1 MGLSQQV
8 ATQEP
13 VRKTLPPKPK
23 KTHSQELTQREHK
36 VLPKKSDSNE
46 MESFDQIF
54 SDNYGLEEFP
64 FLNTPP
70 MEYVSPASA
79 EDASYFDSE
88 EADTEPMCAEEEV
101 WGNLGCV
108 SPGEAEGM
116 EDVEE
121 AKVDLNAVL
130 DFNLERREEVIY
142 EFTLPVEADENNS
155 FSLNLNPDLNLLG
168 THNQDII
175 RDTMMMSGINI
186 GLIDVNNLTSL
197 PEPIPSTSFF
207 IQGSDTAPE
216 DDYMETVNPTEV
228 EGILPTMEFEAVQ
241 TDCTTTYIPSTIP
254 DEEEEEVDPN
264 DPDWSLADLLNVAV
278 NPSSRR
284 QRIMTPKAKLL
295 HQTKPNLHAVK
306 GEMKRR
312 RPGRPER
319 QEPFTITVV
328 PSRKA
333 TSSISEEDLQSLKY
347 RRMRDLNNKASKDC
361 RARRKNKNQLAEEE
375 LEQLTE
381 KNLLLRQKLAK
392 MEKEAAYYRRMNNQ

>member
-8 ATQEP
+8 ASQEP

-23 KTHSQELTQREHK
+23 KTHTQELTQREHK

-79 EDASYFDSE
+79 EDASYFDSG

-108 SPGEAEGM
+108 SPVDAEGI
-116 EDVEE
+116 EDVKE

-155 FSLNLNPDLNLLG
+155 FSLNLEPDLNLLG
-168 THNQDII
+168 THDQDII
-175 RDTMMMSGINI
+175 RDTLMMSGIDI
-186 GLIDVNNLTSL
+186 GQIDVNNLTSL
-197 PEPIPSTSFF
+197 PEPIPSTSIF
-207 IQGSDTAPE
+207 IQGSCPAAE
-216 DDYMETVNPTEV
+216 DDYMETVNPIEV
-228 EGILPTMEFEAVQ
+228 EGMLPSMEFEAAQ
-241 TDCTTTYIPSTIP
+241 TDCTTTYLPSTIP
-254 DEEEEEVDPN
+254 DEEVEEADPN
-264 DPDWSLADLLNVAV
+264 DPDWSLADLLNVAAS
-278 NPSSRR
+278 PSRRR
-284 QRIMTPKAKLL
+284 QRVMTPKAKLL
-295 HQTKPNLHAVK
+295 HQTKPNLNSVK
-306 GEMKRR
+306 KEEMKRR

-392 MEKEAAYYRRMNNQ
+392 MEKEADYYRRMNI